1 MALCATLGALRRDAV
16 GQRRAATTASL
27 VLFRGGDAP
36 IRVGRPAPN
45 TGHGASEDCA
55 ACHREIAREWAASLH
70 KHAWT
75 DEVFQRAYEIEP
87 MAFCRNCHAPL
98 ATNGRTPRG
107 LAAVEGVSCSACH
120 VRDGVVLSSGAG
132 RGDAAGTIAPHPV
145 RADARFGR
153 SEYCA
158 GCHQFNF
165 PAERTPGGPLFDT
178 HMPMQDTFG
187 EWQRSA
193 HAARGTQ
200 CQDCHMPWRTAAD
213 GTRYRSHAF
222 VGGRDP
228 SLLARSSRVEV
239 TAIAVGDDRVSVSVR
254 VTPTDVGHAFPTG
267 DLFRRLELS
276 VWLDDDASRKRIVAF
291 ARSFADQFERR
302 PDGTTGF
309 VRRQVSDSRVQP
321 PGTGAPRESRLVLA
335 FERGRA
341 PRVVRWKFE
350 HLLMP
355 SPQAASQGFGAAQ
368 YRATISE
375 GQAAIAPITAAISV
389 NTP

>member
-1 MALCATLGALRRDAV
+1 MAAAATLGALRNDAI
-16 GQRRAATTASL
+16 GQRRPTQLSNA

-36 IRVGRPAPN
+36 IRVGQPAPH
-45 TGHGASEDCA
+45 TGRGTSNDCA

-70 KHAWT
+70 KGAWT
-75 DEVFQRAYEIEP
+75 DDVFQSAYQIEP
-87 MAFCRNCHAPL
+87 MEFCRNCHAPL
-98 ATNGRTPRG
+98 SPRGHTPRG
-107 LAAVEGVSCSACH
+107 LAASEGVSCAACH
-120 VRDGVVLSSGAG
+120 VRDGMVLSSGAG
-132 RGDAAGTIAPHPV
+132 RGDAEGTVAPHPV

-165 PAERTPGGPLFDT
+165 PAERSPGGPLFDT

-187 EWQRSA
+187 EWQRSD
-193 HAARGTQ
+193 HARRGTQ

-228 SLLARSSRVEV
+228 SLLSRSARVEV
-239 TAIAVGDDRVSVSVR
+239 RATRTADRRVAVRATVV
-254 VTPTDVGHAFPTG
+254 PTDVGHAFPTG

-276 VWLDDDASRKRIVAF
+276 VWLDDDPSRRRTISF
-291 ARSFADQFERR
+291 SRSFADQFERR
-302 PDGTTGF
+302 PDGTSGF
-309 VRRQVSDSRVQP
+309 VRRQAADSRVQP
-321 PGTGAPRESRLVLA
+321 PGTGEPRVNRVSFPVAPDSS
-335 FERGRA
+335 

-355 SPQAASQGFGAAQ
+355 SPQAASQGFGPAR
-368 YRATISE
+368 YRSTISE
-375 GQAAIAPITAAISV
+375 GVAPIESESV
-389 NTP
+389 DAGVR

>member
-1 MALCATLGALRRDAV
+1 MAVFAMLGALRRDAV
-16 GQRRAATTASL
+16 GQRHALRPQTAA
-27 VLFRGGDAP
+27 LFRGGDAP
-36 IRVGRPAPN
+36 VRVGRPAPH
-45 TGHGASEDCA
+45 TGQGGGEDCA
-55 ACHREIAREWAASLH
+55 VCHREIAREWAGSLH
-70 KHAWT
+70 KGAWT
-75 DEVFQRAYEIEP
+75 DEVFQAAYELEP

-98 ATNGRTPRG
+98 APSGQMPRG
-107 LAAVEGVSCSACH
+107 LAAREGVSCSVCH

-132 RGDAAGTIAPHPV
+132 RGDAEGTIAPHPV

-153 SEYCA
+153 SDYCA

-165 PAERTPGGPLFDT
+165 PAERVRGGPLFDT
-178 HMPMQDTFG
+178 HQPMQDTFG

-193 HAARGTQ
+193 HAQRGTQ

-239 TAIAVGDDRVSVSVR
+239 VATASDGDRVSVSVR
-254 VTPTDVGHAFPTG
+254 VVPTDVGHAFPTG

-276 VWLDDDASRKRIVAF
+276 VWLDDHVEHRRVVPF
-291 ARSFADQFERR
+291 ARSFADQFERF
-302 PDGTTGF
+302 PDGTSGF

-321 PGTGAPRESRLVLA
+321 PGTGDPRVSRLVLPHVVGQ
-335 FERGRA
+335 R

-355 SPQAASQGFGAAQ
+355 SPQAASQGVAPAR
-368 YRATISE
+368 YRSTISE
-375 GQAAIAPITAAISV
+375 GSAVIAPASAPRV
-389 NTP
+389 N